1 VGAECVGGFGLLLVS
16 VSRTT
21 LRALWRG
28 RAPGRGAGGHGCCE
42 RER

>member
-21 LRALWRG
+21 LRAL
-28 RAPGRGAGGHGCCE
+28 
-42 RER
+42 